1 MNATEIIKDILSDAA
16 PEVFKENLQDMFQ
29 TWVINAEDPSK
40 EERADKVFTFNSMN
54 KLLDNIRQYCTKKE

>member
-1 MNATEIIKDILSDAA
+1 MEAQSIIKEVLSEAD

-40 EERADKVFTFNSMN
+40 EQRADMVYTYNCMS
-54 KLLDNIRQYCTKKE
+54 KLLDNIRQYCTRK